1 MAFSKF
7 TILNHNEG
15 HQRDE
20 MVKILINTDH
30 IVSLKPIRISTDERK
45 VIEGYWLRLSN
56 GRNTR
61 PFKSHRSCSENL
73 MRSCRRLVLCL
84 KTLLKSKYNKEQK

>member
-56 GRNTR
+56 GKKYKALQVPQELQQKLDEELPAPNFL
-61 PFKSHRSCSENL
+61 PENAFE
-73 MRSCRRLVLCL
+73 
-84 KTLLKSKYNKEQK
+84 EQIQ

>member
-45 VIEGYWLRLSN
+45 VIEGYWIRLSN
-56 GRNTR
+56 GKKYKALQVPQDLQQKLDEELPAPN
-61 PFKSHRSCSENL
+61 FLSENAFE
-73 MRSCRRLVLCL
+73 
-84 KTLLKSKYNKEQK
+84 EQIQ